1 MDSTSLSVSAQAAP
15 VYLTPASGS
24 SVSYGQAAVPVS
36 GTFAPANSGTGT
48 SQSAITPSVP
58 SASAPSTAQETS
70 QLKKSAEQLNQTAQ
84 PHFGSLQFNV
94 DSGSGKMVLQVIDKE
109 TNNVL
114 LQIPS
119 KEALILSET
128 IGQGHSGNLIK
139 ESA

>member
-1 MDSTSLSVSAQAAP
+1 MDSTTLSVSAQAAP

-24 SVSYGQAAVPVS
+24 SVNYGPVAAAVSSTPV
-36 GTFAPANSGTGT
+36 AANAVAGVPQNQAT
-48 SQSAITPSVP
+48 S
-58 SASAPSTAQETS
+58 SASASSTAQETS
-70 QLKKSAEQLNQTAQ
+70 QLKKSAEQLNQSAQ

-94 DSGSGKMVLQVIDKE
+94 DNGSGKMVLQVIDKE

>member
-1 MDSTSLSVSAQAAP
+1 MDGSSLSIGNLAGSTLQPFAPGSSSRASDIQSQVAVSSVGSALPPAPPSPTIAQA
-15 VYLTPASGS
+15 TTS
-24 SVSYGQAAVPVS
+24 STNDS
-36 GTFAPANSGTGT
+36 N
-48 SQSAITPSVP
+48 
-58 SASAPSTAQETS
+58 
-70 QLKKSAEQLNQTAQ
+70 QLKKSAEKLNQNAQ

-94 DSGSGKMVLQVIDKE
+94 DEGSGKMVLQVIDKE

-128 IGQGHSGNLIK
+128 IGRGNTGSLIK